1 MKSHVSAAVAFAI
14 FAVCAVPASAQGLAA
29 LAQKAEDNKKAAEKK
44 KATGKKYTN
53 ADAGNVQAATALSQP
68 GSGGSSAKPAQ
79 NDGSLGADPAAA
91 GGGDGKDQA
100 YYSGKAKELR
110 AALDRDTVMVSAM
123 QTQINSLTTDF
134 VNRDDPAQ
142 RGTIQ
147 QDRNRA
153 LEELARLQKQI
164 DADKKAISDFED
176 EARRSNVP
184 PGWLR

>member
-14 FAVCAVPASAQGLAA
+14 FAACTASAGAQGLAD
-29 LAQKAEDNKKAAEKK
+29 LAKKSEDAKKAAEKK

-68 GSGGSSAKPAQ
+68 GSGGSAAKPA
-79 NDGSLGADPAAA
+79 A
-91 GGGDGKDQA
+91 GGANGAAETPVAPAGDAKDQA
-100 YYSGKAKELR
+100 YYAGKAKELR
-110 AALDRDTVMVSAM
+110 SALDRDTVMLSAM

-142 RGTIQ
+142 RGMIQ
-147 QDRNRA
+147 ADRNRA
-153 LEELARLQKQI
+153 LEELARLQKQV

-176 EARRSNVP
+176 EARRANVP

>member
-1 MKSHVSAAVAFAI
+1 MKTHVSAAVAFAI
-14 FAVCAVPASAQGLAA
+14 FAACAMPAGAQGLAD
-29 LAQKAEDNKKAAEKK
+29 LAKKSEDAKKAAEKK
-44 KATGKKYTN
+44 KNTGKKYTN
-53 ADAGNVQAATALSQP
+53 ADAGNVQAATALSSP
-68 GSGGSSAKPAQ
+68 GGGSAAK
-79 NDGSLGADPAAA
+79 GAA
-91 GGGDGKDQA
+91 GGANGAAETPAAPAGDGKDQS
-100 YYSGKAKELR
+100 YYSGKARELR
-110 AALDRDTVMVSAM
+110 AALDRDTVMLSAM

-142 RGTIQ
+142 RGQIQ
-147 QDRNRA
+147 SDRNRA

>member
-1 MKSHVSAAVAFAI
+1 MKTHVSAAVAFAI
-14 FAVCAVPASAQGLAA
+14 FTACVLPAGAQGLADMA
-29 LAQKAEDNKKAAEKK
+29 KKAEDNKKAAEKK

-68 GSGGSSAKPAQ
+68 GSGGSTGKPAQ
-79 NDGSLGADPAAA
+79 GDGNAAAETPAAA
-91 GGGDGKDQA
+91 GDAKDQA
-100 YYSGKAKELR
+100 YYSGKARELR
-110 AALDRDTVMVSAM
+110 AALDRDTVLMSAI
-123 QTQINSLTTDF
+123 QTQINSLTADF

-142 RGTIQ
+142 RGVIQ

-153 LEELARLQKQI
+153 LEELSRLQKTI

>member
-1 MKSHVSAAVAFAI
+1 MKNHVSAAVAFAI
-14 FAVCAVPASAQGLAA
+14 FAACAVPAGAQGLAD
-29 LAQKAEDNKKAAEKK
+29 LAKKSEDAKKAAEKK

-53 ADAGNVQAATALSQP
+53 EDAGNIQAATALSQP
-68 GSGGSSAKPAQ
+68 GSGGSTAK
-79 NDGSLGADPAAA
+79 AAA
-91 GGGDGKDQA
+91 GGGAAETPAAPAGDAKDQS
-100 YYSGKAKELR
+100 YYSGKSKELK
-110 AALDRDTVMVSAM
+110 AALDRDTVLMGAI
-123 QTQINSLTTDF
+123 QTQINSLTADF

-142 RGTIQ
+142 RGVIQ

-153 LEELARLQKQI
+153 LEELSRLQKQI

>member
-1 MKSHVSAAVAFAI
+1 MKTHVSAAVAFAI
-14 FAVCAVPASAQGLAA
+14 FAACVAPVGAQGLAD
-29 LAQKAEDNKKAAEKK
+29 LAKKSEDAKKTAKK
-44 KATGKKYTN
+44 GTKTYTN
-53 ADAGNVQAATALSQP
+53 SDAGNVPAATALSQP
-68 GSGGSSAKPAQ
+68 GGSTAKPAAGGTT
-79 NDGSLGADPAAA
+79 DKTDTAAPA
-91 GGGDGKDQA
+91 GGDGKDQA
-100 YYSGKAKELR
+100 YYSAKAKELR
-110 AALDRDTVMVSAM
+110 SALDRDSVLLTAI

-142 RGTIQ
+142 RGQIQ

-164 DADKKAISDFED
+164 EADKKAISDFED